1 MSEASIAARAAMK
14 AKAHRLVQHNNGK
27 VDATSGDLPKAFDAT
42 PKTGQ
47 RPTTKAYAS
56 GGKVHGEEARKRA
69 DKMPRKKRDD
79 GGKTDAAEDNAT
91 TSADYRK
98 RLEAAQSGKTDAAE
112 DNATTSADYRKRL
125 EAAQSGKS
133 EEASERK
140 AGGRTGKM
148 GGGPID
154 PRAAAAAQMAMAS
167 QRSGVPSSM
176 MNFGGVKKGLLS
188 PARIVGQKGG
198 KMKHDDEAED
208 KKLIKSM
215 VKKEDLKGRVER
227 KHGGRTGKTAVNI
240 VIATG
245 HKPDGMGGP
254 GAPGMPPHPIP
265 PQMAPPSM
273 PPGAGPAM
281 MPPQGPPGMPP
292 GMPPMGRKR
301 GGRTTYPIDTGA
313 GGGQARLDK
322 IKSYGATQK

>member
-1 MSEASIAARAAMK
+1 
-14 AKAHRLVQHNNGK
+14 
-27 VDATSGDLPKAFDAT
+27 
-42 PKTGQ
+42 
-47 RPTTKAYAS
+47 
-56 GGKVHGEEARKRA
+56 
-69 DKMPRKKRDD
+69 MPRKKREE
-79 GGKTDAAEDNAT
+79 GGKTDAAQDNAT
-91 TSADYRK
+91 TSA
-98 RLEAAQSGKTDAAE
+98 E
-112 DNATTSADYRKRL
+112 YRKRL

-167 QRSGVPSSM
+167 QRSGVPTSM
-176 MNFGGVKKGLLS
+176 MNFGGVKKGILS
-188 PARIVGQKGG
+188 PARIAGQKGG
-198 KMKHDDEAED
+198 EMKHDDEAED

-215 VKKEDLKGRVER
+215 VKKEDLKGRTAR

-245 HKPDGMGGP
+245 HKPDAMGGP

-265 PQMAPPSM
+265 PQMQPPSM

-292 GMPPMGRKR
+292 GLPMGRKR
-301 GGRTTYPIDTGA
+301 GGRTYPIDAGS
-313 GGGQARLDK
+313 GGGEARLEK
-322 IKSYGATQK
+322 AAAYGSKQAKSSA

>member
-14 AKAHRLVQHNNGK
+14 AKAHRLVQHNNGT

-56 GGKVHGEEARKRA
+56 GGKVHGEEAQKRA
-69 DKMPRKKRDD
+69 DKMPRKKRED
-79 GGKTDAAEDNAT
+79 G
-91 TSADYRK
+91 
-98 RLEAAQSGKTDAAE
+98 GKTDAAE

-176 MNFGGVKKGLLS
+176 MNFNGVRKGALG
-188 PARIVGQKGG
+188 PARFLSNKGG
-198 KMKHDDEAED
+198 KVEKHEDAAED

-215 VKKEDLKGRVER
+215 VKKEDLKRVER

-254 GAPGMPPHPIP
+254 GAPPMMGHPIP
-265 PQMAPPSM
+265 PQMQPPAG
-273 PPGAGPAM
+273 PPGAGG
-281 MPPQGPPGMPP
+281 PPMAPPSPPPGMPP
-292 GMPPMGRKR
+292 GMPPMGRKS

-322 IKSYGATQK
+322 IKSYGMTQK

>member
-1 MSEASIAARAAMK
+1 MK

-69 DKMPRKKRDD
+69 DKMPRKKRED

-112 DNATTSADYRKRL
+112 DNATTSAEYRKRL
-125 EAAQSGKS
+125 EAAQSGKG

-148 GGGPID
+148 GGGPLMAANA
-154 PRAAAAAQMAMAS
+154 RAGAAQLLGNNPA
-167 QRSGVPSSM
+167 GVPAGL
-176 MNFGGVKKGLLS
+176 MNFTKKQGTPLPGS
-188 PARIVGQKGG
+188 KAGG
-198 KMKHDDEAED
+198 KVEKHDDEAED

-245 HKPDGMGGP
+245 PKPNGMGGP
-254 GAPGMPPHPIP
+254 GAPPMMGHPIP
-265 PQMAPPSM
+265 PQMQPPAG
-273 PPGAGPAM
+273 PPGAG
-281 MPPQGPPGMPP
+281 GPPMAPPSPPP
-292 GMPPMGRKR
+292 GAPPIPMPMGRKS

-322 IKSYGATQK
+322 IKSYGMTQK

>member
-69 DKMPRKKRDD
+69 DKMPRKKRED

-91 TSADYRK
+91 TSA
-98 RLEAAQSGKTDAAE
+98 E
-112 DNATTSADYRKRL
+112 YRKRL

-140 AGGRTGKM
+140 HGGRTGKM

-154 PRAAAAAQMAMAS
+154 PRAAAAANMAMAN
-167 QRSGVPSSM
+167 QQSGVPTSM

-215 VKKEDLKGRVER
+215 VKKEDLKRAER

-245 HKPDGMGGP
+245 HKPDAMGGP

-292 GMPPMGRKR
+292 GMPPMGRKS

-313 GGGQARLDK
+313 GGGEARLAK
-322 IKSYGATQK
+322 IRAYGATQK

>member
-69 DKMPRKKRDD
+69 DKMPRKKRED

-91 TSADYRK
+91 TSA
-98 RLEAAQSGKTDAAE
+98 E
-112 DNATTSADYRKRL
+112 YRKRL

-176 MNFGGVKKGLLS
+176 MNFNGVRKGALG
-188 PARIVGQKGG
+188 PARFLSNKGG
-198 KMKHDDEAED
+198 KIEKHSDEAED

-292 GMPPMGRKR
+292 GMPPMGRKS

-313 GGGQARLDK
+313 GGGEARLAK
-322 IKSYGATQK
+322 IRAYGATQK

>member
-1 MSEASIAARAAMK
+1 MK

-69 DKMPRKKRDD
+69 DKMPRKKRED
-79 GGKTDAAEDNAT
+79 G
-91 TSADYRK
+91 
-98 RLEAAQSGKTDAAE
+98 GKTDAAE

-176 MNFGGVKKGLLS
+176 MNFNGVRKGALG
-188 PARIVGQKGG
+188 PARFLSNKGG
-198 KMKHDDEAED
+198 KIEKHSDEAED

-215 VKKEDLKGRVER
+215 VKKEDLKRAER

-292 GMPPMGRKR
+292 GMPPMGRKS

-313 GGGQARLDK
+313 GGGEARLAK
-322 IKSYGATQK
+322 IRAYGATQK